1 MYYQLPPEG
10 EEDILRF
17 SSMSCVHLCRY
28 WALRSSLKN
37 TKAARPNNGK
47 TPSIK
52 KALNASL
59 PDIESSSLGT
69 IPSPPIPYLGLST
82 WNGRDLDDSSEA
94 EINFDECSLNF
105 LERSRPPGARPLVL
119 PPVLHLAIIC
129 DEVAQ
134 IVLARTIA
142 HLFIMAPLAYRVAH
156 MAWIDCLYRSQYD
169 RMMMRP
175 AAGATTPPQ

>member
-1 MYYQLPPEG
+1 MYYQLPPVG
-10 EEDILRF
+10 EDDILCF
-17 SSMSCVHLCRY
+17 SSVSCVHLCRY

-82 WNGRDLDDSSEA
+82 WNGRGLDDSSEA
-94 EINFDECSLNF
+94 EINFDECSFNF
-105 LERSRPPGARPLVL
+105 LGFFSSVPERSRPPGARPLVL

-134 IVLARTIA
+134 IVLVRTIA
-142 HLFIMAPLAYRVAH
+142 HLFIMAPLVYRVTH
-156 MAWIDCLYRSQYD
+156 GMD
-169 RMMMRP
+169 
-175 AAGATTPPQ
+175 